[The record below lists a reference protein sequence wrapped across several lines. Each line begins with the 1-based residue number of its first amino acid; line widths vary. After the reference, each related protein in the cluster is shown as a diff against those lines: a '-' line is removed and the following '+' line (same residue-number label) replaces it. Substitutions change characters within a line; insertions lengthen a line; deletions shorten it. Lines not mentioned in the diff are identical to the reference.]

1 MRAVWY
7 CYSGDIDDPIPVL
20 IVPADSQG
28 LTEPNHGSD
37 PSSMETTATKTK
49 EGWTLNGSKTWISNA
64 PVADVFIIW
73 ARVIEDGVKGKI
85 KGFILEKVCSI
96 PTKESAMFSL
106 HLGNR
111 QVGVIYLTSQ
121 NMEGL
126 TAPAIKNKLALRA
139 SITGSVFMDNVQ
151 VPADALLPK
160 SSGLGSPFSCLNNA
174 RFGISWGVVGAL
186 EDCIAR
192 TRDYA
197 LERYAPSLSP
207 LCYDHDRY

>member
-1 MRAVWY
+1 M
-7 CYSGDIDDPIPVL
+7 P
-20 IVPADSQG
+20 
-28 LTEPNHGSD
+28 
-37 PSSMETTATKTK
+37 
-49 EGWTLNGSKTWISNA
+49 
-64 PVADVFIIW
+64 
-73 ARVIEDGVKGKI
+73 
-85 KGFILEKVCSI
+85 
-96 PTKESAMFSL
+96 
-106 HLGNR
+106 
-111 QVGVIYLTSQ
+111 
-121 NMEGL
+121 GL

-197 LERYAPSLSP
+197 LERYVLALSTDSCAATSVVLFRTTP
-207 LCYDHDRY
+207 TPGGLDRDPPKNVTYE